1 MMESVPPDPRS
12 PGAAV
17 GVTEPMIHAL
27 VHGFYDAVR
36 ADPML
41 GPIFDREIGDGWDAH
56 LETMCDFWSS
66 VVLMSGRFKGAP
78 MAVHALISDIDGAH
92 FTRWLELFRQS
103 ACALTPPDAAA
114 LFISRSEAIAR
125 RLQIGI
131 AAHRDTS
138 DDQTSVYAFA
148 KGPARPLRP
157 APSLSPQGY
166 AHAPLS
172 DAAGQHGVQPDRPDQ
187 RT

>member
-27 VHGFYDAVR
+27 VHGFYDAIR
-36 ADPML
+36 TDPML

-56 LETMCDFWSS
+56 LETMCNFWSS

-78 MAVHALISDIDGAH
+78 MVVHARISDINGVH
-92 FTRWLELFRQS
+92 FTRWLQLFRQ
-103 ACALTPPDAAA
+103 AARALTPPDAAA
-114 LFISRSEAIAR
+114 LFISRSEAIAQ

-131 AAHRDTS
+131 AAHRDMS
-138 DDQTSVYAFA
+138 DDQASVCSLA
-148 KGPARPLRP
+148 KGLARPLP
-157 APSLSPQGY
+157 PVPSLSPQGD

-172 DAAGQHGVQPDRPDQ
+172 DDAGQHSVQPDRPDQ
-187 RT
+187 

>member
-1 MMESVPPDPRS
+1 MIESAPPDPRS

-27 VHGFYDAVR
+27 VHGFYDEVR

-56 LETMCDFWSS
+56 LNTMCDFWSS

-78 MAVHALISDIDGAH
+78 MVVHARIPEIDATH
-92 FTRWLELFRQS
+92 FARWLELFRQT
-103 ACALTPPDAAA
+103 ARALTPPDAAA
-114 LFISRSEAIAR
+114 LFIGRSEAIAR

-131 AAHRDTS
+131 AAHRDTT
-138 DDQTSVYAFA
+138 DDQRPLSSPA
-148 KGPARPLRP
+148 KGM
-157 APSLSPQGY
+157 
-166 AHAPLS
+166 
-172 DAAGQHGVQPDRPDQ
+172 
-187 RT
+187 T